1 MPTAETRHD
10 GVFSDV
16 GATAR
21 AWLTGAA
28 ADGQVPGTPI
38 PFLCAPST

>member
-1 MPTAETRHD
+1 
-10 GVFSDV
+10 VFSDV

-21 AWLTGAA
+21 AWLTGRAPDA
-28 ADGQVPGTPI
+28 EVPGAPI